1 MSGGGRRDTSELYI
15 PMKFQVRVL
24 SGTRPLIK
32 LFREAEQ
39 MAMFVY
45 AQSKTSAVSVKAS
58 MFGVCM
64 KLLPYA
70 LLSCGLRSSA
80 T

>member
-1 MSGGGRRDTSELYI
+1 MNEFL
-15 PMKFQVRVL
+15 
-24 SGTRPLIK
+24 
-32 LFREAEQ
+32 EAEQ

-70 LLSCGLRSSA
+70 LFSCGLRSSA
-80 T
+80 TCLDHWINSREFVRIGC